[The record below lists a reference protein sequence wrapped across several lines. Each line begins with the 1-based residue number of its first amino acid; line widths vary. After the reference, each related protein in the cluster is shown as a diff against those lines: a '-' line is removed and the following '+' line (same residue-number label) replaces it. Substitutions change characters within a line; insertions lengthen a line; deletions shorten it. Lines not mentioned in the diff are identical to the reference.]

1 MALIFKRITLRFW
14 CTSITLSTALITS
27 TAWACTV
34 CDSETGQQVRAG
46 ILGDD
51 FWTTLVGVIAP
62 FPVLLILV
70 AVYHYGVP
78 NFAARASHRAQHPAP

>member
-1 MALIFKRITLRFW
+1 MALIFKRITLRFR
-14 CTSITLSTALITS
+14 CAVVTFSTALISS

-34 CDSETGQQVRAG
+34 CDSETSQQVRAG

-51 FWTTLVGVIAP
+51 FWTTFVGVIAP

-78 NFAARASHRAQHPAP
+78 NFAARASHRPEHPPL